1 VLISSLK
8 QHNKSLIK

>member
-8 QHNKSLIK
+8 QHNKSLIN